1 MLKTLESNT
10 VLNKI
15 IDSIKELKGM
25 DIVLLDL
32 SKIENA
38 ICKFF
43 VICTGNSNTHAK
55 AIEDKIR
62 RNIKKK
68 HNEKPLRVEGTNS
81 SEWILM
87 DYSDTVVHIFQK
99 KTREYYR
106 LEEFWGDSISTEI
119 NENKK
124 LKKDN
129 KKNKK
134 IKFE

>member
-10 VLNKI
+10 ILNKI

-68 HNEKPLRVEGTNS
+68 T
-81 SEWILM
+81 
-87 DYSDTVVHIFQK
+87 Q
-99 KTREYYR
+99 
-106 LEEFWGDSISTEI
+106 
-119 NENKK
+119 
-124 LKKDN
+124 
-129 KKNKK
+129 
-134 IKFE
+134 

>member
-43 VICTGNSNTHAK
+43 VICTGNSTHMLK
-55 AIEDKIR
+55 QLK
-62 RNIKKK
+62 IKK
-68 HNEKPLRVEGTNS
+68 
-81 SEWILM
+81 
-87 DYSDTVVHIFQK
+87 
-99 KTREYYR
+99 
-106 LEEFWGDSISTEI
+106 LEEIS
-119 NENKK
+119 
-124 LKKDN
+124 
-129 KKNKK
+129 KKNTMK
-134 IKFE
+134 IH

>member
-10 VLNKI
+10 FLNKI
-15 IDSIKELKGM
+15 IDSIKELKGI

-32 SKIENA
+32 RKIENA

-68 HNEKPLRVEGTNS
+68 HNENPLRVEGTNS

-99 KTREYYR
+99 NTREYYK

-119 NENKK
+119 NEN
-124 LKKDN
+124 N
-129 KKNKK
+129 
-134 IKFE
+134 

>member
-10 VLNKI
+10 ILNKI

-68 HNEKPLRVEGTNS
+68 HNENPLRVEGTNS

-87 DYSDTVVHIFQK
+87 DYSDTIVHIFQK
-99 KTREYYR
+99 KTREYYK

-119 NENKK
+119 NEN
-124 LKKDN
+124 N
-129 KKNKK
+129 
-134 IKFE
+134 

>member
-1 MLKTLESNT
+1 MLNTLESNT
-10 VLNKI
+10 ILNKI
-15 IDSIKELKGM
+15 IDSMKELKGM

-32 SKIENA
+32 RKIENA

-55 AIEDKIR
+55 AIEYKIR

-68 HNEKPLRVEGTNS
+68 HNENPLRVEGTNS

-99 KTREYYR
+99 KTREYYK
-106 LEEFWGDSISTEI
+106 LEEFWGDSISTKI
-119 NENKK
+119 NEN
-124 LKKDN
+124 N
-129 KKNKK
+129 
-134 IKFE
+134 

>member
-32 SKIENA
+32 RKIENA

-68 HNEKPLRVEGTNS
+68 HNENPLRVEGTNHENLPENFMIWRVS
-81 SEWILM
+81 GILI
-87 DYSDTVVHIFQK
+87 YCS
-99 KTREYYR
+99 
-106 LEEFWGDSISTEI
+106 
-119 NENKK
+119 NENEKVFFRQTRFRVPQACTVFN
-124 LKKDN
+124 LSYFYYVSSFAAN
-129 KKNKK
+129 
-134 IKFE
+134 F

>member
-10 VLNKI
+10 FLNKI
-15 IDSIKELKGM
+15 IDSMKELKGM

-32 SKIENA
+32 RKIENA

-68 HNEKPLRVEGTNS
+68 HNENPLRVEGTNN

-99 KTREYYR
+99 KTREYYK
-106 LEEFWGDSISTEI
+106 LEEFWGDSTCIQI
-119 NENKK
+119 NEN
-124 LKKDN
+124 N
-129 KKNKK
+129 
-134 IKFE
+134 